1 MRQDRNNGQIYKN
14 YGDWLFNY
22 GHAVWILALFF
33 GYGWYLGSTDQVKNP
48 PKKNQLP
55 GNK

>member
-14 YGDWLFNY
+14 YSDWLFNY

-33 GYGWYLGSTDQVKNP
+33 GYGWYLGSTDKVKIP
-48 PKKNQLP
+48 PKKN
-55 GNK
+55 